1 MFTIEHEG
9 KDLEIG
15 RIVGGLA
22 WPGEKPGF
30 AVVIGED
37 HYPRVGSGLF
47 NGLYHYHLLDEFEEW
62 DLGKLLTR
70 CTDFTGYFKIK
81 DFYARTSYKPSMD
94 WIYSWNR
101 NEKEEF
107 YPSYVSGSKENG
119 QITWQINNLLHCA
132 NKQTLHLSRGP
143 KTEGYLREIQ
153 QIDISTATDMQ
164 FPSVAALGYAVSSL
178 TEYPPD
184 LIEEKR
190 VSYPKSGVDQMT
202 GY

>member
-1 MFTIEHEG
+1 MFVIKHEG
-9 KDLEIG
+9 KDLELG

-37 HYPRVGSGLF
+37 LYPKLGSGLF
-47 NGLYHYHLLDEFEEW
+47 NGLYHYYLLGEYEGW
-62 DLGKLLTR
+62 DLGELLTC
-70 CTDFTGYFKIK
+70 CTYFTRYFNIK
-81 DFYARTSYKPSMD
+81 DFYARTNYKPSMD

-101 NEKEEF
+101 NEKEKF
-107 YPSYVSGSKENG
+107 YPSYATGSKENG

-164 FPSVAALGYAVSSL
+164 FPSIAALGYAVSSL

-184 LIEEKR
+184 LIEEQR
-190 VSYPKSGVDQMT
+190 VPYPKSGVDQIT